1 MSTPDLTPRPTQA
14 EFGALVGI
22 SQPAVSGLIERG
34 VLVAGGTAGE
44 WLSAYCAHLRE
55 IAAGR
60 QAEGGIDLA
69 TERARLAREQAD
81 KIAMQNAVTRGELA
95 PRALLVE
102 VLSRTAPKVCGLLDA
117 IVPALRRRSGYS
129 AEDLAYVSEVI
140 AKARNEVA
148 TLTLDEVMAEVGE
161 DDEFDAEEAA

>member
-1 MSTPDLTPRPTQA
+1 MTDLTANPTQA

-22 SQPAVSGLIERG
+22 SQPAVSGLIARG

-44 WLSAYCAHLRE
+44 WIMAYCDHLRE
-55 IAAGR
+55 MAAGR
-60 QAEGGIDLA
+60 AAEGGLDLA
-69 TERARLAREQAD
+69 TERAGLARAQRE
-81 KIAMQNAVTRGELA
+81 KVEMQNAVTRGELA

-117 IVPALRRRSGYS
+117 IVPALRRKGDYR
-129 AEDLAYVSEVI
+129 AEDLVYVSEVI

-148 TLTLDEVMAEVGE
+148 QLTLDEVMADPG
-161 DDEFDAEEAA
+161 DDELGLEEDA